1 MMMPTVVEICG
12 KPGQRT
18 VAFAAPKRSR
28 GWPVVAMRACSA
40 CAGDYEDPDRATDE
54 AGEEIEEGPPRGQE
68 DLPAADEKEFPAE
81 KN

>member
-1 MMMPTVVEICG
+1 
-12 KPGQRT
+12 
-18 VAFAAPKRSR
+18 
-28 GWPVVAMRACSA
+28 MRACSA